1 MSFTGQIIL
10 LISVFAHFAFFSYF
24 AFSMFFDPNPR
35 CSPEPVHRWQMDRQ
49 TTLRTLLEIVEGDS
63 TLQHYSG
70 SYFARG
76 ANDVILT
83 YPEHHFVND
92 AVVIGNRTYPFPSNI
107 LFQAISRILSA
118 EATRVYFHKQFRS
131 TILEEAAVRHVQI
144 QYTSASSST
153 RMPSVFSAFAIVN
166 DSNQIVQMMFS
177 SSLGGTDSTRIS
189 IRQNRMSSFYSEWQR
204 FDNEH
209 QARCQRI
216 ECLQSENSPS
226 IESQDELSELYKHT
240 VCGRDVTYCA
250 EPELFFP
257 LEAHAINE
265 PIYAST
271 HRVLV
276 LSVQVVREGAQD
288 FIVAKEFYG
297 NCLGIKMELDRKWRR
312 IVDASL
318 VRAHK
323 SLGYLS

>member
-1 MSFTGQIIL
+1 
-10 LISVFAHFAFFSYF
+10 
-24 AFSMFFDPNPR
+24 MFFNPDPR
-35 CSPEPVHRWQMDRQ
+35 CSSEPVHCWQMDRQ

-63 TLQHYSG
+63 TWQDYSG
-70 SYFARG
+70 TYFKRG
-76 ANDVILT
+76 ADDVILT
-83 YPEHHFVND
+83 NPEQHFIPD
-92 AVVIGNRTYPFPSNI
+92 DVVIGNTTYPFPSNS
-107 LFQAISRILSA
+107 LFQAISRILSS
-118 EATRVYFHKQFRS
+118 EGTRVYFHKQFRS

-144 QYTSASSST
+144 QYTSASSSV
-153 RMPSVFSAFAIVN
+153 RMPSVFAAFAIVN
-166 DSNQIVQMMFS
+166 DSNKIVQMMFS
-177 SSLGGTDSTRIS
+177 SSPGGTHKTRNS
-189 IRQNRMSSFYSEWQR
+189 IRQNRISSFYSEWQR

-216 ECLQSENSPS
+216 ECLQSENSTS
-226 IESQDELSELYKHT
+226 IESRDELSELYKHT
-240 VCGRDVTYCA
+240 VCDRDVAFCA

-257 LEAHAINE
+257 LEAHVINE

-276 LSVQVVREGAQD
+276 LSVHVVREGAQD

-323 SLGYLS
+323 PLGYLS